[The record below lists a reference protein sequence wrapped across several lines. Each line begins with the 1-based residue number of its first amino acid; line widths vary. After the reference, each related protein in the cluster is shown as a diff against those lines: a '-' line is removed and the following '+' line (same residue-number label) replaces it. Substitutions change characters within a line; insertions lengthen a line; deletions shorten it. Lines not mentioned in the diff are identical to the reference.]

1 MTTPTNSKKLSAGAT
16 TQNSK
21 LDYNKKPVIIA
32 ILDHLKAGK
41 TITQNEAT
49 LLYGTSRL
57 GAFIHLLRNEGH
69 AIRTDM
75 IEVIAAKGK
84 ETEHTARVAQYS
96 LMAGGDSL

>member
-1 MTTPTNSKKLSAGAT
+1 MKTTTPTNTKALAGA
-16 TQNSK
+16 QNSK

-75 IEVIAAKGK
+75 IEVIATKGK